1 MAQVCD
7 ILTME
12 DSQQDR
18 CERDR
23 CEKGDRCENRDRCE
37 GDMCEKGDRC
47 IEKGDMCENRD
58 KCVKEDMYEVDM
70 CEKEDRYERE
80 DRSERDTYEVNWCEK
95 DRCEKTDRCKES
107 AGSVVRVCLQELY
120 VSEFD
125 PRAYFRTY
133 YSTLDEEVKFFL
145 RSSLHAFTSGRREVE
160 AWMQG
165 EDDALDWTLFFNY
178 LASLTHDR
186 SGIEVEE
193 RLRDAFR
200 GVVPCDLALH
210 NPLHPLQERFD
221 VITSTLCL
229 EFAAASPSQ
238 YSTYFSHL
246 VNLLLPDGVLV
257 MMGALGNTTYALD
270 SWHHFPSVSLT
281 EEYLRGVVTSQG
293 LQVKSLITLDR
304 QTKPSQKPADHTGV
318 FFLLAHR
325 DNSSSKNRQE

>member
-1 MAQVCD
+1 
-7 ILTME
+7 ME
-12 DSQQDR
+12 DYQ
-18 CERDR
+18 DR
-23 CEKGDRCENRDRCE
+23 CEKGDRYKKRDRREKEDMCEVDRCKKGDRCEKGDRYENRDRC
-37 GDMCEKGDRC
+37 
-47 IEKGDMCENRD
+47 
-58 KCVKEDMYEVDM
+58 VKEDRCEGDRR
-70 CEKEDRYERE
+70 EKEDRYESG
-80 DRSERDTYEVNWCEK
+80 DRSEKDTYEVNWCEK
-95 DRCEKTDRCKES
+95 DRCEKIDRCKWVDRCKE
-107 AGSVVRVCLQELY
+107 AACSVVHVCLQELY

-145 RSSLHAFTSGRREVE
+145 RSSLHAFTSGWREVE

-165 EDDALDWTLFFNY
+165 EDDALDWTHFFNY

-270 SWHHFPSVSLT
+270 SRHQFPSVSLT

-304 QTKPSQKPADHTGV
+304 QTSPSQKPADHTGV

-325 DNSSSKNRQE
+325 DNSKSSSNRQE